1 MLNSFSSSLA
11 GKNILLLTD
20 GDPRARELYQL
31 LRENGAETCLVA
43 IPETPP
49 AGLKFEI
56 EFASE
61 LAAALAGEEGAVAGL
76 EAYDDLDILGRL
88 TGCPDSIILTPS
100 PGPAALPGQLFL
112 GLLEEELLASGNRGG
127 SAFPGGGRG
136 GIGAK
141 GTRVAEDVDTF
152 WGKFTLLGILS
163 EDGGVDPGNGRHQ
176 DGGSGTIPAYN
187 ESCSIGDTVRALKIF
202 LGYRYLVAM
211 TALKI
216 IPRQCRGPGG
226 CPSTAGKAAVCRG
239 WQMVTAP
246 LVALADADL
255 GCSAQR
261 SEIGGAGSG
270 TEADRRRYFLGAA
283 GAGAW

>member
-1 MLNSFSSSLA
+1 MFEYRSYTLVIVAIFLALALGILIGIAFGEDALVSNQKETIELMEHRLNDLRDNLADRQDELKRWRELAPRVLNSFSSSLA

-112 GLLEEELLASGNRGG
+112 GLLEEELLASGNRVVI
-127 SAFPGGGRG
+127 AFPGGGSG

-163 EDGGVDPGNGRHQ
+163 EDGEEVDPGKREG
-176 DGGSGTIPAYN
+176 A
-187 ESCSIGDTVRALKIF
+187 
-202 LGYRYLVAM
+202 
-211 TALKI
+211 
-216 IPRQCRGPGG
+216 PGW
-226 CPSTAGKAAVCRG
+226 R
-239 WQMVTAP
+239 
-246 LVALADADL
+246 
-255 GCSAQR
+255 
-261 SEIGGAGSG
+261 
-270 TEADRRRYFLGAA
+270 
-283 GAGAW
+283 